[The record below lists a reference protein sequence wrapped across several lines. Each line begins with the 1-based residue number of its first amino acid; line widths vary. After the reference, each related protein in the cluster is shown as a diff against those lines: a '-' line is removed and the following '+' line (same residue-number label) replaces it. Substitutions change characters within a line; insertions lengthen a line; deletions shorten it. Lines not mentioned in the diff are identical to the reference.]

1 MNIIKNNWR
10 GGLGA
15 LFNVDPPPAEAESGF
30 PVAADPGPSAGFRPA
45 PHSVADAGPVETV
58 LLVDDDADW
67 CHECA
72 FSLQTLGYEPIIAL
86 DPDTALELYLSH
98 DVSIAIV
105 DYNMPGQD
113 GITLIQELSSRAEAH
128 GRRLHFI
135 MATGYATKDLAI
147 DAMRASAVD
156 FLEKPIRQ
164 ADLQRAL
171 QRVNGLRDEP
181 AARDALLDKMTV
193 LGDELQRLS
202 RLIKEPEPP
211 REPAPLPQAAAQIHA
226 APSDGK
232 VNQDELTGFIR
243 ELLKKEAKRREI
255 GDGEL
260 FGDPT
265 WEMLL
270 DLLLAKIE
278 NRQVSVSSACI
289 ASGAPMST
297 ALRLVRRLVSEGVL
311 FRIPDEH
318 DRRRHFLVMNPKFEQ
333 PLMSYLSEQIQNRA
347 AGHNSFS
354 APFFPQTFSASAGLP
369 PR

>member
-1 MNIIKNNWR
+1 MSVMTNHW
-10 GGLGA
+10 GHGL
-15 LFNVDPPPAEAESGF
+15 DPLIRADAPRRFPDTGLATHGRAAEA
-30 PVAADPGPSAGFRPA
+30 
-45 PHSVADAGPVETV
+45 V

-86 DPDTALELYLSH
+86 DPERALEIFLSQ

-113 GITLIQELSSRAEAH
+113 GITLIQELSKQAETL

-135 MATGYATKDLAI
+135 MATGYATKDLAV

-164 ADLQRAL
+164 VDLQIAL
-171 QRVNGLRDEP
+171 QRINAVREEP
-181 AARDALLDKMTV
+181 APRDDLLDKMAT
-193 LGDELQRLS
+193 LSDELHRLS
-202 RLIKEPEPP
+202 LLIHEPETAPSRP
-211 REPAPLPQAAAQIHA
+211 VVAQGPFSATTLIPLEPAEPPVATE
-226 APSDGK
+226 D
-232 VNQDELTGFIR
+232 LTAFIR
-243 ELLKKEAKRREI
+243 DVLKKEARKRQI
-255 GDGEL
+255 GNGEL
-260 FGDPT
+260 FGDPA

-278 NRQVSVSSACI
+278 ERQVSVSSACI

-311 FRIPDEH
+311 FRVPDEH
-318 DRRRHFLVMNPKFEQ
+318 DRRRNFLVINPKFEE
-333 PLMSYLSEQIQNRA
+333 PLIGHLSEQVRA
-347 AGHNSFS
+347 NSTKP
-354 APFFPQTFSASAGLP
+354 AAT
-369 PR
+369 R